1 MPIFNAVIYAFMSDT
16 KAPELLAFQRYQL
29 AFTAHLR
36 DPRAHPRLRKAEPRR
51 MALYRELLYN
61 SVESALLA
69 CFPVSRRVL
78 GKRKW
83 GKLVRSF
90 LAQHRS
96 HTTYFRQIP
105 DEFILFLQH
114 EWVPTADFPPFM
126 QELAHYEWIELVL
139 SVSTHEVNP
148 GELDAHTDLLEKRP
162 VLNPVLTLLDYAYP
176 VHRIGPKYKPLE
188 TPAQI
193 TWLLVF
199 RDRADRV
206 RFIVLNPVSARL
218 VSMLATGERSGRT
231 ALLQLAGEIQHPEPE
246 NMLRFG
252 LDILQNL
259 YAEQAIIGT
268 R

>member
-1 MPIFNAVIYAFMSDT
+1 MTTNARLHNPLMS
-16 KAPELLAFQRYQL
+16 ELPAFQRYQL

-36 DPRAHPRLRKAEPRR
+36 DPAAHPRPRTIEARR
-51 MALYRELLYN
+51 MAVYRELIYN
-61 SVESALLA
+61 NVENALLA
-69 CFPVSRRVL
+69 CFPVLHKVL

-83 GKLVRSF
+83 RKLVRGF
-90 LAQHRS
+90 FVLHRS
-96 HTTYFRQIP
+96 QSPYFRQIP
-105 DEFILFLQH
+105 DEFIRFLQH
-114 EWVPTADFPPFM
+114 EWLPAAEYPPFI

-139 SVSTHEVNP
+139 SISTHEVNP

-188 TPAQI
+188 TPAQT

-199 RDRADRV
+199 RDRADQV

-218 VSMLATGERSGRT
+218 VSLLATGERSGRT

-259 YAEQAIIGT
+259 YAEQAILGS

>member
-1 MPIFNAVIYAFMSDT
+1 MSDT

-36 DPRAHPRLRKAEPRR
+36 DPRAHPRPRKAEPRR

-69 CFPVSRRVL
+69 CFPVSRGVL

-90 LAQHRS
+90 IAKHRS

-114 EWVPTADFPPFM
+114 EWIPAADYPPFM

-139 SVSTHEVNP
+139 SVSAHEVKP
-148 GELDAHTDLLEKRP
+148 GELDTHTDLLEKRP
-162 VLNPVLTLLDYAYP
+162 VLNPVLALLDYTYP
-176 VHRIGPKYKPLE
+176 VHRIGPKFKPAE
-188 TPAQI
+188 APTQATQ
-193 TWLLVF
+193 LLVL
-199 RDRADRV
+199 RDLADQM
-206 RFIVLNPVSARL
+206 RFIVLNPLSARL
-218 VSMLATGERSGRT
+218 VRLLETGEPSGRT
-231 ALLQLAGEIQHPEPE
+231 ALLQLAEEIHHPEPE
-246 NMLRFG
+246 SMLRFG

-259 YAEQAIIGT
+259 HAEQAIVGT
-268 R
+268 C